1 MKIFIYP
8 YNLYSKYLPD
18 ILFLPHGAPV
28 YIFLTNTIY
37 KITTTPQHSTLSLSH
52 GASLVSNVNIGLFSP
67 IVCATRKT
75 STDLNTKIKVCST

>member
-8 YNLYSKYLPD
+8 YNLYSKYCEIYSTPWGPSVYFPD
-18 ILFLPHGAPV
+18 KHNLQN
-28 YIFLTNTIY
+28 YN
-37 KITTTPQHSTLSLSH
+37 HSPTLDSLYLVT
-52 GASLVSNVNIGLFSP
+52 SLVSNVNIGLFSP